1 MKKPS
6 ECSAFSLGDCPP
18 FGCLFA
24 TAVVV
29 TATAVQDEKPRNNI
43 TDITATATHQ
53 EKDEDVVIATTTAT
67 ICSTICK
74 EVVHYVNPLKR
85 YLDCS

>member
-6 ECSAFSLGDCPP
+6 ESSAFSWAIALIWL
-18 FGCLFA
+18 LFA
-24 TAVVV
+24 AAHAV